1 MSIFYYQ
8 TEQFLDIDI
17 DTAWNFFSSAKNL
30 ALITPPE
37 LDFKI
42 LTELTGEE
50 IYEGML
56 INYTVKPL
64 FGIPLK
70 WETEICKVQ
79 KPLFFTDR
87 QLKGPYKLWEHTHS
101 YAEVNGG
108 VMMKDEVK
116 YQLPFGF
123 LGDIAHALIVR
134 KKVEHIFS
142 FRREVLKSIF
152 KNNEKVPSNG

>member
-1 MSIFYYQ
+1 M
-8 TEQFLDIDI
+8 
-17 DTAWNFFSSAKNL
+17 DTAWDFFSSAKNL

-42 LTELTGEE
+42 LTELNGEE

-64 FGIPLK
+64 LGIPLR

-79 KPLFFTDR
+79 KPFFFTDR

-101 YAEVNGG
+101 YIPMNGG

-116 YQLPFGF
+116 YQLPLGF
-123 LGDIAHALIVR
+123 LGDIAHAVIVR
-134 KKVEHIFS
+134 KKVENIFT
-142 FRREVLKSIF
+142 FRRDVLKSIF
-152 KNNEKVPSNG
+152 QSDEKAPSNK